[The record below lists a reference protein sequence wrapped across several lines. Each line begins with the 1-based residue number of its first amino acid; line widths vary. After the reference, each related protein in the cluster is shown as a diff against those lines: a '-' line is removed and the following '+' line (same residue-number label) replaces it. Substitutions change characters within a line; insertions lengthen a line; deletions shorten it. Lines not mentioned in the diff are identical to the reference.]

1 MIEYRSYNAAGL
13 RQLINSQ
20 EFKQF
25 KHLPISTVRALAHL
39 ANPRLNEEFDLICV
53 AYYNGEVA
61 GYQLILCD
69 HLYTSTGIESIGW
82 LSCIWV
88 DDNMRGK
95 GIGRSMFEASQ
106 KHWKDRLFF
115 TNSMPISEGMFS
127 RTGQFEGPTILEGT
141 RLYLR
146 CNSAFLIPNKKPSLK
161 AIKPLLQLA
170 DGAFNLLQDI
180 RLKRHNNTLNVD
192 IEVLPSIDDDTA
204 AFIDRFQQYELFR
217 RGQKDLNW
225 IVDHPWLHTGEETDE
240 DRRYYFS
247 SHANELKVQH
257 IVVYNSSARNKGK
270 GLIAY
275 MLLFIRE
282 GQMRLPYL
290 YFNEDDV
297 EPVAAV
303 ALKLMLDNKVD
314 MFTTFHPVLSKYF
327 ANKPKPAI
335 FAKSI
340 VRRYFGPKKY
350 GNIYRTGLNANFTE
364 GDGDQSFT

>member
-13 RQLINSQ
+13 RQLINSE
-20 EFKQF
+20 EFKQY
-25 KHLPISTVRALAHL
+25 KHVPISTVRALAHL

-69 HLYTSTGIESIGW
+69 HLYTPNGIESIGW

-106 KHWKDRLFF
+106 VQWKDRLFF

-127 RTGQFEGPTILEGT
+127 RTGQFQGPAILEGT
-141 RLYLR
+141 RLYMR
-146 CNSAFLIPNKKPSLK
+146 FNSAYLLPNKKPSLNT
-161 AIKPLLQLA
+161 IKPLLQLA
-170 DGAFNLLQDI
+170 DGTLNLVQDI
-180 RLKRHNNTLNVD
+180 RLNSFRSKLKAD
-192 IEVLPSIDDDTA
+192 YIVLPEIDDVTA
-204 AFIDRFQQYELFR
+204 AFIDRFQQQELFR

-225 IVDHPWLHTGEETDE
+225 IVEHPWLHTGEQTDE
-240 DRRYYFS
+240 DRKYFFS
-247 SHANELKVQH
+247 SHAEELKIQH
-257 IVVYNSSARNKGK
+257 VVIQDPSNKANEP
-270 GLIAY
+270 IAY
-275 MLLFIRE
+275 MLLFIRD

-290 YFNEDDV
+290 YFDEV
-297 EPVAAV
+297 HAEKVAQV
-303 ALKLMLDNKVD
+303 ALQLMLKNNVD

-327 ANKPKPAI
+327 ANNPKPAI
-335 FAKSI
+335 FVKSI
-340 VRRYFGPKKY
+340 TRRYFGPKKY
-350 GNIYRTGLNANFTE
+350 GDIYRTGINANFTE